1 MNLLYGYNVPTKVF
15 ELEQEDAE
23 EVDDLVADA
32 LKETLREGR
41 LLGGMEGKIVKD
53 VVYQT
58 EFLLRTH
65 GQHNIPFIL
74 KAASMRLYPMY
85 ARRHF
90 RDAADMIAAIFE
102 EYKTDDEEDEE

>member
-23 EVDDLVADA
+23 EVDDLVDDS

-41 LLGGMEGKIVKD
+41 LLGGMKGKTIED

-74 KAASMRLYPMY
+74 KNASMRLYPWSV
-85 ARRHF
+85 RRHF